1 MGFIDQLSSLV
12 GKKSDY
18 EVEYK
23 RYKKGI
29 ERNPGDLGLKTQFI
43 KFCLLNRFTQQDVGT
58 EHIAEALKLFET
70 LQSAETLD
78 LQCHYLVGKYYQE
91 EKDSRKAYQVYLN
104 AIRRFN
110 QLVGKNP
117 DLKAENAELAY
128 SVALNLM
135 NLQWNPVAPEVEV
148 CFKIIR
154 KSFPLHLK
162 RVEFEQEMA
171 KPAPDKFRVKQL
183 GDEIRKL
190 KAEEEKEQEASAA
203 KDPKAGAAP
212 PTEKAAPSSASGP
225 SPQPAQSAP
234 LPQPKAKEPK
244 GIFSKL
250 FSELSPASV
259 GLGGLEQPESQTKS
273 DGGEG
278 RESFKLAV
286 PTEAVH
292 NGSAFM
298 VFHDDHWE
306 GPYTVSQLKTMG
318 FLRHAT
324 WVCRDGSQQV
334 MQAYEVS
341 DLQPLFQ
348 FQR

>member
-23 RYKKGI
+23 RYKKGM
-29 ERNPGDLGLKTQFI
+29 ERNPSDTGLKTQFI
-43 KFCLLNRFTQQDVGT
+43 KFCLLNRFTQQDVGS

-70 LQSAETLD
+70 LQNNETLD

-110 QLVGKNP
+110 QLVVKNP

-183 GDEIRKL
+183 ADEIRKL
-190 KAEEEKEQEASAA
+190 KAEEEKEQETPAA
-203 KDPKAGAAP
+203 KTPKAGEVPAEK
-212 PTEKAAPSSASGP
+212 PTQATSTTN
-225 SPQPAQSAP
+225 PAQTSP
-234 LPQPKAKEPK
+234 SQPKGKEPK

-250 FSELSPASV
+250 FSELSPASI
-259 GLGGLEQPESQTKS
+259 GLGGMEAPGSQTKS
-273 DGGEG
+273 DNGDSK
-278 RESFKLAV
+278 ESFKLAV
-286 PTEAVH
+286 PAEAAH

-306 GPYTVSQLKTMG
+306 GPYTVSQLRTMG

>member
-18 EVEYK
+18 AAEYK
-23 RYKKGI
+23 RYKKGM
-29 ERNPGDLGLKTQFI
+29 ERNPSDLGLKTQFI
-43 KFCLLNRFTQQDVGT
+43 KFCLLNRFTQQEVGS
-58 EHIAEALKLFET
+58 EHIAEALKIFEAV
-70 LQSAETLD
+70 QNAETLD

-91 EKDSRKAYQVYLN
+91 DKDARKAYQVYLN

-110 QLVGKNP
+110 QVVGKNP
-117 DLKAENAELAY
+117 DLKSENAELAY

-148 CFKIIR
+148 CFKILR

-162 RVEFEQEMA
+162 RIEFEQEMA
-171 KPAPDKFRVKQL
+171 KPAPDKTRIKQL
-183 GDEIRKL
+183 AEEIRKL
-190 KAEEEKEQEASAA
+190 KAEEEREQETAAPKETRAASPVQMA
-203 KDPKAGAAP
+203 PQAGA
-212 PTEKAAPSSASGP
+212 S
-225 SPQPAQSAP
+225 
-234 LPQPKAKEPK
+234 KAKEPK

-250 FSELSPASV
+250 FSELAPSSV
-259 GLGGLEQPESQTKS
+259 GLSLEPGPQGKS
-273 DGGEG
+273 EGGESKD
-278 RESFKLAV
+278 SFKLAPPV
-286 PTEAVH
+286 EQANH
-292 NGSAFM
+292 GSAFM

>member
-18 EVEYK
+18 AVEYK
-23 RYKKGI
+23 RYKKGM
-29 ERNPGDLGLKTQFI
+29 ERNPSDIGLKTQFI
-43 KFCLLNRFTQQDVGT
+43 KFCLLNRFTQQDVGN
-58 EHIAEALKLFET
+58 EHIAEALRLFESV
-70 LQSAETLD
+70 QNSDSLD
-78 LQCHYLVGKYYQE
+78 LQCHYLAGKYYQE
-91 EKDSRKAYQVYLN
+91 DKDSRKAYQVYLN

-110 QLVGKNP
+110 QVVGENP
-117 DLKAENAELAY
+117 DLKSENAELAY

-162 RVEFEQEMA
+162 RIEFEQEMA
-171 KPAPDKFRVKQL
+171 KPAPDKARIKQL
-183 GDEIRKL
+183 AEEIRKL
-190 KAEEEKEQEASAA
+190 KAEEDKEQEAAAA
-203 KDPKAGAAP
+203 KGKEAHPAAA
-212 PTEKAAPSSASGP
+212 EKAAQSS
-225 SPQPAQSAP
+225 PAKS
-234 LPQPKAKEPK
+234 KEPK

-250 FSELSPASV
+250 FSELAPSSL
-259 GLGGLEQPESQTKS
+259 GLSLEAGPQVKQE
-273 DGGEG
+273 GGEG
-278 RESFKLAV
+278 RESFSLSLPA
-286 PTEAVH
+286 EQAQH
-292 NGSAFM
+292 GSAFM

-318 FLRHAT
+318 FLRHST